1 MFDQQLLQVRFHHF
15 ALPPLSILIRHD
27 LSSAWAEQPDRGQG
41 YADFALGFKL
51 CSAELIS
58 SCLRDLPCRSFE
70 TQVYTCLFVFS
81 SG

>member
-1 MFDQQLLQVRFHHF
+1 MFYQQLLQVRFHHF

-27 LSSAWAEQPDRGQG
+27 LSLAWADQPERGQG

-51 CSAELIS
+51 RSAELIS
-58 SCLRDLPCRSFE
+58 CCLHDLPCTGFE
-70 TQVYTCLFVFS
+70 TQVYSCFFEFS